1 MDDAVDSR
9 AVEECLVFLQKNK
22 ERYQLQADGQYVD
35 QDEEEEEL
43 QNFAEDLRTKIKSK
57 EEEEEEKVKCKYPG
71 INGPSQQDTM
81 RILMNKIKQHS
92 KQPAEPSYREG
103 M

>member
-1 MDDAVDSR
+1 MSLQSW
-9 AVEECLVFLQKNK
+9 EFLTLFLP
-22 ERYQLQADGQYVD
+22 RLQADGQYVD

-57 EEEEEEKVKCKYPG
+57 EEVEEEKVKCKYPG

-103 M
+103 MAERYDP